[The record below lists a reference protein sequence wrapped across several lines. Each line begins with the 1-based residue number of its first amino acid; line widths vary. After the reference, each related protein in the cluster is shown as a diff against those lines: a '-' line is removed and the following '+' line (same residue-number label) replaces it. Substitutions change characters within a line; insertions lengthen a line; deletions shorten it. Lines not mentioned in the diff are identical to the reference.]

1 VFGAPAPETSASIGK
16 EVGMSDFMMELLVL
30 GGLLL
35 LFVPVAYKMIRKGGE
50 PDREDS
56 DEG

>member
-1 VFGAPAPETSASIGK
+1 
-16 EVGMSDFMMELLVL
+16 MSDFMMELLVL

-50 PDREDS
+50 PGREDP
-56 DEG
+56 DKG